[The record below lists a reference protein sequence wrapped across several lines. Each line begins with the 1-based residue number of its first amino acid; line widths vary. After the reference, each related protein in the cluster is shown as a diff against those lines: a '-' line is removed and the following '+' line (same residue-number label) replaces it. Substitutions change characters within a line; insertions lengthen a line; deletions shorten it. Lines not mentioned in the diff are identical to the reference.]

1 MGSDVTLACTVELN
15 SAIFSSEIF
24 LLMVNA
30 QLFKDESSLALTG
43 QIVTA
48 GTVFTYTTQLNPFQN
63 SDFGNYT
70 CSATIEPQPTS
81 IYLRGAH
88 VVSDTL
94 NIKPGRYIHS
104 NY

>member
-1 MGSDVTLACTVELN
+1 MGSDVRLTCTVELN

-24 LLMVNA
+24 LLTVNT

-48 GTVFTYTTQLNPFQN
+48 GTVFTYTTQLNPFQM

-81 IYLRGAH
+81 VYLRGVH

-94 NIKPGRYIHS
+94 NIKPGSCIQ
-104 NY
+104 N